1 METNFSNFKRPVYP
15 KEYFM
20 MQDMRHIENPELWIN
35 AINIATKNGTK
46 QASFGVVT
54 AIYNNLDKP
63 IEKKIPE
70 DWVSV
75 SYTHFKQLYDNNSR
89 LSVNDRKFYKS
100 ILATLKKYGKV
111 SPTQLIYLRKLG

>member
-1 METNFSNFKRPVYP
+1 METNFSNFKQPIYP

-20 MQDMRHIENPELWIN
+20 MQDMRHIEKPELWIK
-35 AINIATKNGTK
+35 AINIATKKGTK
-46 QASFGVVT
+46 QASFGAVT
-54 AIYNNLDKP
+54 AIYDNLDKP
-63 IEKKIPE
+63 IVKKIPD

-111 SPTQLIYLRKLG
+111 SPPQLIYLRKLG